1 MVEMQDIVSECPE
14 VRLGLSNFVR
24 ARAQMVGRLLCLPYN
39 FCSDLGSGF
48 ENIFKR
54 WNLSPSWTSRPP
66 RCNEGKGTVWPLL
79 SGIVGHVGPGVLL
92 TLD

>member
-1 MVEMQDIVSECPE
+1 MQDIVSECPE
-14 VRLGLSNFVR
+14 VRLGLSNFFW

-54 WNLSPSWTSRPP
+54 WNLSLLGQQDTRAAM
-66 RCNEGKGTVWPLL
+66 KVKAL
-79 SGIVGHVGPGVLL
+79 SGLFSL
-92 TLD
+92 AL